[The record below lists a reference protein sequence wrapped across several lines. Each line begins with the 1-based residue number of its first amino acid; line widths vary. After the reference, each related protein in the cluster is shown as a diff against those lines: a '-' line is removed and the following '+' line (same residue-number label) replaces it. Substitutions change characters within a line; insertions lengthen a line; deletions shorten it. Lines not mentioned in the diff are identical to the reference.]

1 MVESLATIMSHFSGE
16 ANRARCLAHIVNL
29 VAKIILRQFDASKNK
44 NKNKKV
50 PPNVV
55 DNEEIVVD
63 KVAVDEVVV
72 VEVEVDKVVVDEN
85 AEESDDFDDE
95 RDRVMDKEEKEMD
108 EGGDDEDEE
117 DGQKLL
123 QDAEILEELMK
134 DEIKRVG
141 MKAKPVRQ
149 ALFKVNTSF
158 LFFCSFFYRS
168 FPSRSIP
175 SLLFFNLPSFFF
187 IPLNLIMSHIH
198 FTVGFFF
205 LPFHFVCSIETNYFF
220 FLLASE
226 TRVCHQKFHHNYFA
240 SLERHHRRNCTY
252 LDI

>member
-1 MVESLATIMSHFSGE
+1 MSRPYCQSGG
-16 ANRARCLAHIVNL
+16 
-29 VAKIILRQFDASKNK
+29 KIYFASVDASKNK

-50 PPNVV
+50 PNVV

-63 KVAVDEVVV
+63 KVAVDEVTVDEVVV
-72 VEVEVDKVVVDEN
+72 VEVEVDKVVVDE
-85 AEESDDFDDE
+85 ESEDFDDE

-158 LFFCSFFYRS
+158 LFFCSLFYRS

-175 SLLFFNLPSFFF
+175 
-187 IPLNLIMSHIH
+187 
-198 FTVGFFF
+198 
-205 LPFHFVCSIETNYFF
+205 
-220 FLLASE
+220 
-226 TRVCHQKFHHNYFA
+226 
-240 SLERHHRRNCTY
+240 
-252 LDI
+252 